1 MLLPQGVAYAALAG
15 MPLITGI
22 YASHGRGHQ
31 VEQPAGAHQAQRPP
45 PSLQLF
51 DWQSI
56 LYGIASIALLV
67 LAKRWRAAFPSAIFI
82 IALTGVISWATDFA
96 DDGGAV
102 APNSSQLSNPGNW
115 KLGRPAGRWPTTSKI
130 SAGLFG
136 SFATSA
142 SFSRSAVN
150 LLAGAKTGWSNV
162 FSILL
167 VVIVV
172 LWFIPPSRR
181 CG

>member
-1 MLLPQGVAYAALAG
+1 MLTGFTQAAAL
-15 MPLITGI
+15 LIL
-22 YASHGRGHQ
+22 ASQLPTLLGLRSTWSA
-31 VEQPAGAHQAQRPP
+31 VWNT

-102 APNSSQLSNPGNW
+102 VGHL
-115 KLGRPAGRWPTTSKI
+115 PAGLP
-130 SAGLFG
+130 
-136 SFATSA
+136 SFHC
-142 SFSRSAVN
+142 RD
-150 LLAGAKTGWSNV
+150 
-162 FSILL
+162 
-167 VVIVV
+167 
-172 LWFIPPSRR
+172 
-181 CG
+181 C